1 MQMIRRE
8 LASLPSIYL
17 LVRPHDSAI
26 LHSPAMRQRRF
37 YSLCALLTGVL
48 LAFCWPSNGGLT
60 PLVFF
65 AWVPLLVAEERFA
78 ASPKGER
85 PRHFMPYVFMAV
97 AVWNALTT
105 WWLYCVSGSMGSK
118 LFAVI
123 GPNIGN
129 DLLMCLPWLVMR
141 WSRWFLPG
149 RWERIVLVIA
159 WTAFERF
166 HMHWD
171 LSWPWLTLG
180 NVFAENPAWVQWYE
194 FTGHLGGT
202 IWVWGVNLAIFRLA
216 SLVPDDEVN
225 TGAARRAG
233 MIAALIITAPLIVSF
248 VRYVTFRDEGRPV
261 EVVVVQPSI
270 DPYEQKFAEDPLV
283 QLDRMLAQAQAVL
296 TDSTALVVMPE
307 TSLQERPRLSNENGT
322 LVFHGLWENDLGRSE
337 SVRRIHDFLSAH
349 PGLALVSGMSS
360 AYLFPPYA
368 DLPVTARLMDG
379 LDRGFDAYNAALLVR
394 PDGTFESYRK
404 SKLVPGVELLPF
416 EELLGP
422 ISALALD
429 LGGTTGSL
437 GTQEEREVLSVGE
450 QLDFAPVICYESIY
464 GDHVAEHVRNGAR
477 FLVIMTNDAWW
488 DDSPAYRQ
496 HLAYGALRA
505 IETRRSI
512 ARSANTGISCF
523 IDQRGDI
530 HDSTGWWVPD
540 ARRGTVL
547 SRDDLT
553 FYAAYGDLVGI
564 SAQWLTGFVL
574 VFLLVGAVRR
584 ALTRR

>member
-1 MQMIRRE
+1 
-8 LASLPSIYL
+8 
-17 LVRPHDSAI
+17 
-26 LHSPAMRQRRF
+26 MRHRRF
-37 YSLCALLTGVL
+37 YFLSALITGLL
-48 LAFCWPSNGGLT
+48 LAICWPSNGGLT

-65 AWVPLLVAEERFA
+65 AWVPLLLAEERF
-78 ASPKGER
+78 SSSQKDVR
-85 PRHFMPYVFMAV
+85 PRHFMPYVFIAL

-105 WWLYCVSGSMGSK
+105 WWLYCVRESMDSK

-129 DLLMCLPWLVMR
+129 DLLMWLPWLVMR

-149 RWERIVLVIA
+149 RWVRMALVIA

-180 NVFAENPAWVQWYE
+180 NVFAGHPAWVQWYE
-194 FTGHLGGT
+194 YTGHLGGT
-202 IWVWGVNLAIFRLA
+202 IWVWAANLAIFDLVLGAPSERPTRKGVFAAAVILVPFFA
-216 SLVPDDEVN
+216 SL
-225 TGAARRAG
+225 
-233 MIAALIITAPLIVSF
+233 L
-248 VRYVTFRDEGRPV
+248 RYSTFEERGRPV
-261 EVVVVQPSI
+261 EVVVVQPDI
-270 DPYEQKFAEDPLV
+270 DPYGQKFAEDPLV
-283 QLDRMLAQAQAVL
+283 QLDHMLAQAASAV

-307 TSLQERPRLSNENGT
+307 TSLQEQPRLGNENGM
-322 LVFHGLWENDLGRSE
+322 LVFHGLWENDLGHSQ
-337 SVRRIHDFLSAH
+337 SVQRIRDFLSAH

-360 AYLFPPYA
+360 AYLYPRGA
-368 DLPVTARLMDG
+368 ELPVTARMLDG
-379 LDRGFDAYNAALLVR
+379 VERGFDAYNAAVLVR

-416 EELLGP
+416 EEYLGP

-437 GTQEEREVLSVGE
+437 GTQEEREVLSSGSR
-450 QLDFAPVICYESIY
+450 LKFAPVICYESIY
-464 GDHVAEHVRNGAR
+464 GDHVAAHVRNGAE

-496 HLAYGALRA
+496 HLLYGALRA

-523 IDQRGDI
+523 IDQRGDVL
-530 HDSTGWWVPD
+530 DPTGWWEPD
-540 ARRGTVL
+540 TRRGNVR

-553 FYAAYGDLVGI
+553 FYTAHGDLVGI
-564 SAQWLTGFVL
+564 TAQWCTLFI
-574 VFLLVGAVRR
+574 FLALLGGALRR
-584 ALTRR
+584 VLTRR